1 MRQKI
6 LDEIQVST
14 LLDCE
19 HALNVLAD
27 SLAGTPVAEADFQE
41 YKHSGLLRCLQYTAQ
56 SIASII
62 ELYSK

>member
-19 HALNVLAD
+19 YAINVLAD
-27 SLAGTPVAEADFQE
+27 SLSGTPLAESDFQE
-41 YKHSGLLRCLQYTAQ
+41 YKNSGLIRCLQFTAQ
-56 SIASII
+56 SIASIR